1 MRKHIDSAYKIL
13 SKVYQDGTYSNMA
26 FLGERVSDMSTRLV
40 YGTLEEN
47 VKIDYILSQ
56 LIEKKPQ
63 KSVLTLLKIGTY
75 ALLNLSDVPKFAIV
89 SECVEVA
96 KSNGKGGA
104 SGFINAVLKKVA
116 DGKYSLPK
124 ESDENYLSV
133 KYSKP
138 QWFCDKLEKQYGKE
152 VSRIILSAKSTTL
165 EHIRINSRMAT
176 ESDVE
181 FLLKKNKT
189 DFKKS
194 DVGGYIVKANDTV
207 RHMFDKGLVTFQSPS
222 SILAVKALGVTDGA
236 QILDICSAPGG
247 KAVYMS
253 ELCPHGKV
261 VACDLYP
268 HRVALI
274 QKYKNRMHT
283 PNVKAV
289 QADVCVLNEEWKDAF
304 DFVLC
309 DAPCSCLGT
318 FKKHPDVFLN
328 KDESCISELA
338 ATQRQ
343 ILENAAKY
351 LKVSGAM
358 VYSTCTLFEE
368 ENENVVH
375 DFLEKNVDFVLEHI
389 SGLEKIDGG
398 KYLDNKGMIQILP
411 HDEYDGFFIAKIRR
425 VK

>member
-75 ALLNLSDVPKFAIV
+75 ALLNLTDVPKFAIV

-133 KYSKP
+133 TYSKP

-152 VSRIILSAKSTTL
+152 VARNILSAKSTTL

-194 DVGGYIVKANDTV
+194 DVGGYIVKANDAV

-289 QADVCVLNEEWKDAF
+289 QADACVLNEEWKDAF

-338 ATQRQ
+338 TTQRQ

-351 LKVSGAM
+351 LKVGGAM
-358 VYSTCTLFEE
+358 VYSTCTLFKE
-368 ENENVVH
+368 ENENVVQ

-389 SGLEKIDGG
+389 SGLEKIDNG

>member
-133 KYSKP
+133 TYSKP

-152 VSRIILSAKSTTL
+152 VARIILSAKSTTL

-289 QADVCVLNEEWKDAF
+289 QADASVLNEEWKDAF

-389 SGLEKIDGG
+389 SGLEKINGG

>member
-133 KYSKP
+133 TYSKP

-152 VSRIILSAKSTTL
+152 VARIILSAKSTTL

-222 SILAVKALGVTDGA
+222 SILAVKALGVTDVA
-236 QILDICSAPGG
+236 EILDICSAPGG

-289 QADVCVLNEEWKDAF
+289 QADACVLNEEWKDAF

-338 ATQRQ
+338 ATQRK

-351 LKVSGAM
+351 LKVGGAM

>member
-133 KYSKP
+133 TYSKP

-152 VSRIILSAKSTTL
+152 VARIILSAKSTTL

-194 DVGGYIVKANDTV
+194 DVGGYIVKANDAV

-289 QADVCVLNEEWKDAF
+289 QADACVLNEEWKDAF

-338 ATQRQ
+338 TTQRQ

-351 LKVSGAM
+351 LKVGGAM

-375 DFLEKNVDFVLEHI
+375 DFLKKNVDFVLEHI

>member
-133 KYSKP
+133 TYSKP

-152 VSRIILSAKSTTL
+152 VARIILSAKSTTL

-222 SILAVKALGVTDGA
+222 SILAVKALGVTNGA

-289 QADVCVLNEEWKDAF
+289 QADACVLNEEWKDAF

-328 KDESCISELA
+328 KDERCINELA
-338 ATQRQ
+338 TTQRQ

-351 LKVSGAM
+351 LKVGGAM

>member
-47 VKIDYILSQ
+47 VKIDYILLQ

-133 KYSKP
+133 TYSKP

-152 VSRIILSAKSTTL
+152 VARIILSAKSTTL

-289 QADVCVLNEEWKDAF
+289 QADACLLNEEWKDAF

-328 KDESCISELA
+328 KDESCINELA
-338 ATQRQ
+338 TTQRQ

-351 LKVSGAM
+351 LKVGGAM

>member
-75 ALLNLSDVPKFAIV
+75 ALLNLTDVPKFAIV

-133 KYSKP
+133 TYSKP

-152 VSRIILSAKSTTL
+152 VARSILSAKSTTL

-194 DVGGYIVKANDTV
+194 DVGGYIVKANDAV

-247 KAVYMS
+247 KAMYMS

-289 QADVCVLNEEWKDAF
+289 QADACVLNEEWKDAF

>member
-138 QWFCDKLEKQYGKE
+138 QWFCDKLEKQYEKE
-152 VSRIILSAKSTTL
+152 VARIILSAKSTTL

-289 QADVCVLNEEWKDAF
+289 QADACVLNEEWKDAF

-328 KDESCISELA
+328 KDERCINELA
-338 ATQRQ
+338 TTQRQ

-351 LKVSGAM
+351 LKVGGAM

>member
-63 KSVLTLLKIGTY
+63 KCVLTLLKIGTY

-133 KYSKP
+133 TYSKP

-152 VSRIILSAKSTTL
+152 VARIILSAKSTTL

-194 DVGGYIVKANDTV
+194 DVGGYIVKANDAV

-261 VACDLYP
+261 VTCDLYP

-289 QADVCVLNEEWKDAF
+289 QADACVLNEEWKDTF

-351 LKVSGAM
+351 LKVGGAM

>member
-13 SKVYQDGTYSNMA
+13 SKVYQDRTYSNMA

-133 KYSKP
+133 TYSKP

-152 VSRIILSAKSTTL
+152 VARIILSAKSTTL

-194 DVGGYIVKANDTV
+194 DVGGYIVKANDAV

-222 SILAVKALGVTDGA
+222 SILAVKALCVTDGA

-261 VACDLYP
+261 IACDLYP

-289 QADVCVLNEEWKDAF
+289 QADACVLNDEWKNTF

-338 ATQRQ
+338 TTQRQ

-351 LKVSGAM
+351 LKVGGAM

-368 ENENVVH
+368 ENENVVQ

>member
-133 KYSKP
+133 TYSKP
-138 QWFCDKLEKQYGKE
+138 QWFCDKLEKQYGKDIAR
-152 VSRIILSAKSTTL
+152 SILSAKSTTL

-194 DVGGYIVKANDTV
+194 DVGGYIVKANDAV

-289 QADVCVLNEEWKDAF
+289 QADACVLNEEWKDTF

-328 KDESCISELA
+328 KDERCINELA
-338 ATQRQ
+338 TTQRQ

-351 LKVSGAM
+351 LKVGGAI

-375 DFLEKNVDFVLEHI
+375 DFLEKNVDFVLEHV

-411 HDEYDGFFIAKIRR
+411 HDEYDGFFIARIRR

>member
-133 KYSKP
+133 TYSKP

-152 VSRIILSAKSTTL
+152 VARIILSAKSTTL

-194 DVGGYIVKANDTV
+194 EVGGYIVKANDAV

-289 QADVCVLNEEWKDAF
+289 QADACVLNEEWKDAF

-328 KDESCISELA
+328 KVESCISELA

>member
-133 KYSKP
+133 TYSKP

-152 VSRIILSAKSTTL
+152 VARIILSAKSTTL

-194 DVGGYIVKANDTV
+194 DVGGYIVKANDAV

-222 SILAVKALGVTDGA
+222 SILAVKAFGVTDGA

-261 VACDLYP
+261 IACDLYP

-289 QADVCVLNEEWKDAF
+289 QADACVLNDEWKNTF

-328 KDESCISELA
+328 KDERCINELA
-338 ATQRQ
+338 TTQRQ

-351 LKVSGAM
+351 LKVGGAM
-358 VYSTCTLFEE
+358 VYSTCTLFKE
-368 ENENVVH
+368 ENENVVQ

>member
-133 KYSKP
+133 TYSKP

-152 VSRIILSAKSTTL
+152 VARIILSAKSTTL

-194 DVGGYIVKANDTV
+194 DVGGYIVKANDAV

-222 SILAVKALGVTDGA
+222 SILAVKALCVTDGA

-261 VACDLYP
+261 IACDLYP

-289 QADVCVLNEEWKDAF
+289 QADACVLNDEWKNTF

-338 ATQRQ
+338 TTQRQ

-351 LKVSGAM
+351 LKVGGAM

-368 ENENVVH
+368 ENENVVQ
-375 DFLEKNVDFVLEHI
+375 DFLEKNVDVVLEHI

>member
-116 DGKYSLPK
+116 DGKFSLPK

-133 KYSKP
+133 TYSKP

-152 VSRIILSAKSTTL
+152 VARIILSAKSTTL

-194 DVGGYIVKANDTV
+194 DVGGYIVKANDAV

-289 QADVCVLNEEWKDAF
+289 QADACVLNEEWKDAF

-338 ATQRQ
+338 TTQRQ

-351 LKVSGAM
+351 LKVGGAM

-375 DFLEKNVDFVLEHI
+375 DFLEKDVDFVLEHI

>member
-47 VKIDYILSQ
+47 VKIDYILSR

-133 KYSKP
+133 TYSKP

-152 VSRIILSAKSTTL
+152 VARIILSAKSTTL

-194 DVGGYIVKANDTV
+194 DVGGYIVKANDAV

-289 QADVCVLNEEWKDAF
+289 QADACVLNDEWKNTF

-338 ATQRQ
+338 ATQRK

-411 HDEYDGFFIAKIRR
+411 HDEYDGFCIAKIRR

>member
-152 VSRIILSAKSTTL
+152 VARIILSAKSTTL

-289 QADVCVLNEEWKDAF
+289 QADACVLNEEWKDAF

-338 ATQRQ
+338 TTQRQ

-351 LKVSGAM
+351 LKVGGAM

>member
-40 YGTLEEN
+40 YGTLEED

-152 VSRIILSAKSTTL
+152 VARIILSAKSTTL

-289 QADVCVLNEEWKDAF
+289 QADACVLNEEWKDAF

-351 LKVSGAM
+351 LKVGGAM

>member
-133 KYSKP
+133 TYSKP

-152 VSRIILSAKSTTL
+152 VARIILSAKSTML

-289 QADVCVLNEEWKDAF
+289 QADACVLNEEWKDAF

-351 LKVSGAM
+351 LKVGGAM

>member
-116 DGKYSLPK
+116 VGKYSLPK

-133 KYSKP
+133 TYSKP

-152 VSRIILSAKSTTL
+152 VARIILSAKSTTL

-253 ELCPHGKV
+253 ELCPHGEV

-289 QADVCVLNEEWKDAF
+289 QADACVLNEEWKDAF

-338 ATQRQ
+338 ATQRK

-351 LKVSGAM
+351 LKVGGAI

>member
-133 KYSKP
+133 TYSKP
-138 QWFCDKLEKQYGKE
+138 QWFCEKLEKQYGKE
-152 VSRIILSAKSTTL
+152 VARIILSAKSTTL

-289 QADVCVLNEEWKDAF
+289 QADACVLNEEWKDAF

-328 KDESCISELA
+328 KDERCINELA
-338 ATQRQ
+338 TTQRQ

-351 LKVSGAM
+351 LKVGGAM

-398 KYLDNKGMIQILP
+398 KYLDNKGTIQILP

>member
-133 KYSKP
+133 TYSKP

-152 VSRIILSAKSTTL
+152 VARNILSAKSTTL

-194 DVGGYIVKANDTV
+194 DVGGYIVKANDAV

-289 QADVCVLNEEWKDAF
+289 QADACVLNDEWKNTF

-328 KDESCISELA
+328 KDERCINELA
-338 ATQRQ
+338 TTQRQ

-351 LKVSGAM
+351 LKVGGAM

>member
-13 SKVYQDGTYSNMA
+13 SKVYQEGTYSNMA

-133 KYSKP
+133 TYSKP

-152 VSRIILSAKSTTL
+152 VARSILSAKSTTL

-194 DVGGYIVKANDTV
+194 DVGGYIVKANDAV

-289 QADVCVLNEEWKDAF
+289 QADACVLNEEWKDAF

-338 ATQRQ
+338 TTQRQ

-351 LKVSGAM
+351 LKVGGAM

-389 SGLEKIDGG
+389 SGLERIDGG